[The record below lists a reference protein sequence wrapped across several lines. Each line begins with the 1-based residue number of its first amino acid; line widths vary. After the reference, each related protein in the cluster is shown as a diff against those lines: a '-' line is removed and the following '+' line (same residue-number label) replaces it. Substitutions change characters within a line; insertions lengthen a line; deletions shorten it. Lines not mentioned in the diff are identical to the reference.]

1 MAVNI
6 YCCIGQ
12 AVAEPLSR
20 QIYQAP
26 VSNLLLASVVVSGFL
41 DACVQI
47 CVQICAEAGGHLISI
62 QRLHLG
68 IHPINNHKNQ
78 TLQL

>member
-1 MAVNI
+1 MYLGYSVSACLV
-6 YCCIGQ
+6 
-12 AVAEPLSR
+12 
-20 QIYQAP
+20 P
-26 VSNLLLASVVVSGFL
+26 VYLCV

-78 TLQL
+78 TLQQMPTRDC